1 MAQQMPPLE
10 EVVEYYRSRGVL
22 ATIDGRLP
30 IPEVTTQL
38 LNSVDGPAESRQPG

>member
-1 MAQQMPPLE
+1 MAQQMPPLD
-10 EVVEYYRSRGVL
+10 EVVEYYRSRAVL

-38 LNSVDGPAESRQPG
+38 LNAVDVPAASSQPG